1 MRDGKAG
8 DVDVADREAGASLK
22 QFQLRRVFAPRHRG
36 GGEARHIDW
45 NAQFAGDYLQAV
57 DMVGM
62 LVGDENRSDRFGVVA
77 RRIEALE
84 GLFAGE
90 AGID

>member
-1 MRDGKAG
+1 
-8 DVDVADREAGASLK
+8 
-22 QFQLRRVFAPRHRG
+22 
-36 GGEARHIDW
+36 
-45 NAQFAGDYLQAV
+45 
-57 DMVGM
+57 MVGM